1 MADRA
6 YLILKHSFESETHG
20 SVVVNA
26 WYIQKCPLDKYNFTR
41 LENKKGLVSSVSEN
55 HNHFYTCFE
64 VFTS

>member
-26 WYIQKCPLDKYNFTR
+26 YPKVSIGQIQFHKIR
-41 LENKKGLVSSVSEN
+41 E
-55 HNHFYTCFE
+55 
-64 VFTS
+64 